1 MRKWKIAA
9 LCAVLACLAIAA
21 TGTLAFFT
29 ASETAHNVITSG
41 GVAIDLIEQ
50 SRDETG
56 RLTPWQDV
64 DGVMPGA
71 EVSKIVTVQNTG
83 ASDAWVRLR
92 VETSIE
98 LSRPQPG
105 DAKGAPAPSLLVLN
119 INTADWTEKDGYY
132 YYNQPLKPGQ
142 TTTPLFETVTF
153 DAAMGNEYQGSAF
166 SVDVFAQAVQVAN
179 NGTSALTAAGWPVSP

>member
-9 LCAVLACLAIAA
+9 LCTILACLAIAA

-41 GVAIDLIEQ
+41 GVDIDLIEQ
-50 SRDETG
+50 SRDDAG
-56 RLTPWQDV
+56 RLSPWKDV

-98 LSRPQPG
+98 LSEPLAARGGP
-105 DAKGAPAPSLLVLN
+105 DPSLLVLD

-142 TTTPLFETVTF
+142 ATTPLFETVTF
-153 DAAMGNEYQGSAF
+153 DAAMGNEFQGSAI
-166 SVDVFAQAVQVAN
+166 SIDVFAQAVQVAN